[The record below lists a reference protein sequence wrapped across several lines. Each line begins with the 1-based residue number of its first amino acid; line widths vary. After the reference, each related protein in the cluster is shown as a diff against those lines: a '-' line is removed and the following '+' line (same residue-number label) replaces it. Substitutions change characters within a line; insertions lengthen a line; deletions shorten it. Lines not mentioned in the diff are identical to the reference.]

1 MTKDSYLRILDN
13 RGNKIPLSMFVP
25 PYEGAASGRR
35 MSTWGTS
42 TIGPN
47 AAIYG
52 SLSNLRS
59 RSRELIRNN
68 PLIDGAIDDFVA
80 DVIGSGIAPRWQ
92 LEDKGLK
99 KELQDLWNDWT
110 MEADFYARA
119 DFYGLQSLICRTYMD
134 AGESLTRLIPV
145 RMDQADTVP
154 LKLHI
159 IEADLLDHA
168 YNSFAPNGNEIRMGI
183 EISKDAQRLAYWL
196 FRDHPGEAF
205 ITQGNWAE
213 RIPIPANQIIHVFRQ
228 LRPGQMRG
236 RPWLSSI
243 LVKIHE
249 LDQYDD
255 AELVRKKGAALL
267 GSAYITEPM
276 GGQIDPADYFGQRK
290 TADSEGRD
298 VIALEPGTFPV
309 LPPGMD
315 VKFPNPHDPGT
326 SYEPWKK
333 DQYRQI
339 AVGMRRTYDQLTGD
353 LRDVNYSSIRAGL
366 LRIRRIL
373 MQLQHQDLVFQFCQP
388 IAAAW
393 LDAVVLSGKIIIRD
407 YLQNRYKYLRINWR
421 PDGWPWVDPL
431 KDTLSEKMAK
441 RSGFKSRAQIIA
453 EQGGDIETVDQEI
466 AEDNA
471 REDELNLIYDSD
483 SRKTAGS
490 GAMQK
495 TEDDF
500 LVNAIKD

>member
-1 MTKDSYLRILDN
+1 MQDNYLRILDN
-13 RGNKIPLSMFVP
+13 RGNKIPFSMFSP

-80 DVIGSGIAPRWQ
+80 DVIGSGISPRWQ
-92 LEDKGLK
+92 LDDKGLK
-99 KELQDLWNDWT
+99 KELQELWNDWT
-110 MEADFYARA
+110 MEADFYGRA
-119 DFYGLQSLICRTYMD
+119 DFYGLECLVCRAYMD
-134 AGESLTRLIPV
+134 AGESLTRILSV
-145 RMDQADTVP
+145 RANQANTVP
-154 LKLHI
+154 LKLHL
-159 IEADLLDHA
+159 IEADHLDHT
-168 YNSFAPNGNEIRMGI
+168 YNSVAPNGNEIRMGI
-183 EISKDAQRLAYWL
+183 EINKDAQRLAYWL

-205 ITQGNWAE
+205 ITQGNWVE
-213 RIPIPANQIIHVFRQ
+213 RIPIPANQIVHVFRQ

-267 GSAYITEPM
+267 GSGYITEPM
-276 GGQIDPADYFGQRK
+276 GGQIDPADYFGKRAA
-290 TADSEGRD
+290 ADSEGRD
-298 VIALEPGTFPV
+298 VIALEPGTYPI
-309 LPPGMD
+309 LPAGMD
-315 VKFPNPHDPGT
+315 VKFPDPKDVGT

-373 MQLQHQDLVFQFCQP
+373 MQIQHQDLVFQFCQP

-393 LDAVVLSGKIIIRD
+393 LDAAVLSGKIIIRN
-407 YLQNRYKYLRINWR
+407 YLQDRYKYLRINWR
-421 PDGWPWVDPL
+421 PDGWPWVDPV
-431 KDTLSEKMAK
+431 KDQVALQMMK
-441 RSGFKSRAQIIA
+441 RNGFRSRAKIIA
-453 EQGGDIETVDQEI
+453 ELGDDIEGVDMENI
-466 AEDNA
+466 EDNA
-471 REDELNLIYDSD
+471 FCDEMSLVYDSD
-483 SRKTAGS
+483 PRKTAAS
-490 GAMQK
+490 GMMQK
-495 TEDDF
+495 SSEA
-500 LVNAIKD
+500 AI